1 MADLESRVEKLES
14 QIQDLRLTVNNS
26 LNDIKSDVKEIK
38 ACIKG
43 DTETETLQKQL
54 IQKDVLSNSERIKK
68 LEDNQAKVVWAI
80 ILEVLGLV
88 GSAVLTYLKMG
99 GK

>member
-1 MADLESRVEKLES
+1 MADLESRVEKLEE

-26 LNDIKSDVKEIK
+26 LNDIKLDVKEIK
-38 ACIKG
+38 ACLKG

-68 LEDNQAKVVWAI
+68 LEDNQSKVVWAI
-80 ILEVLGLV
+80 IGEVLALV
-88 GSAVLTYLKMG
+88 FMAVKTFLQMG
-99 GK
+99 GN